1 MCEGFS
7 CRYCSSSSL
16 MDFFEV
22 GGEYLWLQP
31 YVEAAGCCRY
41 SLLMYRSILCSVY
54 TNTPELTGPI
64 DEEQKQN
71 DEDKLSQLADWV
83 YHGLQFLSINTAN
96 TQIYTHICHVVLL
109 NIEEPLR
116 ENEWNIWITLSRCSH
131 SRLDV
136 CIGDGEVHTEA
147 IGEHS
152 AELFYSTVHMHEL
165 NCINTMAGGALWLRL
180 SQQQHQH
187 SHD

>member
-1 MCEGFS
+1 M
-7 CRYCSSSSL
+7 
-16 MDFFEV
+16 
-22 GGEYLWLQP
+22 
-31 YVEAAGCCRY
+31 EAAGCCRD

-54 TNTPELTGPI
+54 TNTPEVTGPI
-64 DEEQKQN
+64 DEERKQN
-71 DEDKLSQLADWV
+71 DEDKLSQWADPNLHSNV
-83 YHGLQFLSINTAN
+83 SESEGESTDTNKQTSGANSQPAEHHGLQFLSINTAN

-116 ENEWNIWITLSRCSH
+116 ENESNIRITLSRCSH
-131 SRLDV
+131 SRPDV

-165 NCINTMAGGALWLRL
+165 NCINTTVGESTVTASNPAA
-180 SQQQHQH
+180 
-187 SHD
+187 D